1 MGYSYEQQQAYGSM
15 EWTWGEFD
23 KMKEDL
29 KTRKCPVH
37 KKRAWAGVEW
47 MRNYELDVSVYR
59 YCCMEFA
66 EEIKK
71 LFIDR
76 GIFDSVRIDPYEP
89 KKRTKKAK

>member
-1 MGYSYEQQQAYGSM
+1 MGYSYEKQQAYGSM

-23 KMKEDL
+23 KMKADL
-29 KTRKCPVH
+29 KLRKCAVH

-47 MRNYELDVSVYR
+47 MRNYEVDVSIYR

-71 LFIDR
+71 LFVDR
-76 GIFDSVRIDPYEP
+76 GIFDWVRIDPYEP
-89 KKRTKKAK
+89 KKKVK